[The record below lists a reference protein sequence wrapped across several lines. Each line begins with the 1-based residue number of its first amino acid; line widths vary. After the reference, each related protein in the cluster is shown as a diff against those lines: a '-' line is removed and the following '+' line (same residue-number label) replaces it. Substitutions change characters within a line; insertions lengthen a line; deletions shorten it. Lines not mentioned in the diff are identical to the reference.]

1 MSPSKKQ
8 ARKKRL
14 SVRFRA
20 TLRRRLLSGLLVVVP
35 LGVTLY
41 VLHFLY
47 AFTAGRLT
55 PIIRD
60 LSGPLPDYAVPL
72 ASVAVLVVAVY
83 LIGLVANVVVGRK
96 VIALFEAI
104 LARIPLVKTIYG
116 ASKQIVQTL
125 SFQNGDENFKAV
137 VFVDFPRPGMKA
149 LGFVTGTIDIEGEGE
164 HYKVFVPTTPNP
176 TSGYFEIVPKDRA
189 SEADISVEEAVKF
202 VMSGGLLAPESL
214 MVSPDTPPGGG
225 SETV

>member
-1 MSPSKKQ
+1 MSTSKKQ
-8 ARKKRL
+8 PRNKRL

-47 AFTAGRLT
+47 AFTAGRLA

-72 ASVAVLVVAVY
+72 ASVVVLVVAVY
-83 LIGLVANVVVGRK
+83 LIGLVASVVVGRK
-96 VIALFEAI
+96 GIALFEAI
-104 LARIPLVKTIYG
+104 LTRIPLVKTIYG

-125 SFQNGDENFKAV
+125 SFQNGDVNFKAV
-137 VFVDFPRPGMKA
+137 VLVDFPRPGMKA
-149 LGFVTGTIDIEGEGE
+149 LAFVTGTIDIEGEGD
-164 HYKVFVPTTPNP
+164 HYKVLVPTTHP
-176 TSGYFEIVPKDRA
+176 TSSYFEIVPKESV
-189 SEADISVEEAVKF
+189 SETGISVEEAVKF

-214 MVSPDTPPGGG
+214 TISLDTPTGGG
-225 SETV
+225 TETV